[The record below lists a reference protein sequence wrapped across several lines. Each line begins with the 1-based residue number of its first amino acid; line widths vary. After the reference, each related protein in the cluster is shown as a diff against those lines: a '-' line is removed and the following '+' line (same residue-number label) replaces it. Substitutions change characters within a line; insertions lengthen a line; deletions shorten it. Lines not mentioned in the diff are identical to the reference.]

1 MPAIELIGLE
11 GLPEVHQDLE
21 LGDSIVRAAN
31 KAGLNFLRGD
41 ILVVA
46 QKVISKAEGR
56 LVNLKGVK
64 PSARACEIAESQHR
78 DPRLVELILQESIRI
93 VRMDERVLITE
104 TRHGFVCAN
113 AGIDHSN
120 IPDTDTVA
128 LLPEDP
134 DLSALQLQHRLVE
147 LLDFHVAIIITD
159 TFGRAWREGLV
170 NVAIGVAGLEPL
182 VDYRGGCDDHGHILT
197 ATVLALADEV
207 AAASGLI
214 MRKSARL
221 PVVIARGVGYKEA
234 AGSAKELIRP
244 KERDLFR

>member
-11 GLPEVHQDLE
+11 GLPEVNQDDE
-21 LGDSIVRAAN
+21 LGDIIVRAAD
-31 KAGLNFLRGD
+31 KAGLKFLPGD

-46 QKVISKAEGR
+46 QKVISKVEGR

-64 PSARACEIAESQHR
+64 PSARACEIAERQHR
-78 DPRLVELILQESIRI
+78 DPRLVELILQESSRI

-113 AGIDHSN
+113 SGIDHSN
-120 IPDTDTVA
+120 IPDADTVA

-134 DLSALQLQHRLVE
+134 DLSARQLQRRLVE
-147 LLDFHVAIIITD
+147 LLDFPVAIVITD

-182 VDYRGGCDDHGHILT
+182 VDYRGERDDHGHVLT

-221 PVVIARGVGYKEA
+221 PVVIARGVGYTQA
-234 AGSAKELIRP
+234 DGSAKELIRP

>member
-11 GLPEVHQDLE
+11 GLPEFNRGDEPGDL
-21 LGDSIVRAAN
+21 IARAASD
-31 KAGLNFLRGD
+31 AGIRFRPGD

-56 LVNLKGVK
+56 LVNLKSVT
-64 PSARACEIAESQHR
+64 PSAMACEIAERQHR
-78 DPRLVELILQESIRI
+78 DPRLVELILAESSRI
-93 VRMDERVLITE
+93 VRMDDRVLITE
-104 TRHGFVCAN
+104 TRHGYVCAN
-113 AGIDHSN
+113 SGIDHSN
-120 IPDTDTVA
+120 IPDSETVA
-128 LLPEDP
+128 LLPIDP
-134 DLSALQLQHRLVE
+134 NRSAQQLRSRLAE
-147 LLDFHVAIIITD
+147 LVGSSPAIIITD

-182 VDYRGGCDDHGHILT
+182 VDYRGQADDHGHVLT

-221 PVVIARGVGYKEA
+221 PAVIARGVAYTDAE
-234 AGSAKELIRP
+234 GSAKDLIRP